1 MTREQMRRLF
11 HFTRSYQGWTG
22 ESRLAPAL
30 LQPTTV
36 SYRSMNGTVI
46 TDQHTQPTSP
56 GASGIP
62 YGPGRL
68 PWEEQVPAGAVVT
81 PPAEDPVAAYPQV
94 PPPDATGDFPRIDY
108 SMFEIPP
115 TGLTEEQRTAALAVF
130 RSYAEAQHANFMGFQ
145 ATQNQSYSAR
155 LSWLLDMHTNN
166 IGDPFQS
173 GLFTLNSKF
182 CERAVLDYFA
192 ALWNNNWPH
201 TAGSAAD
208 RYWGYVLTMGCT
220 EANIYGLFNGRDY
233 LKGRMLIEDPQ
244 GDVRLH
250 DRLAQGKEAPEKRFI
265 YADPIT
271 DEGEE
276 EANPNAYKPIVFYSE
291 DAHYS
296 VVKAVRLLELTTFY
310 QEGNAKYPGQCP
322 ITRNGEWPEEVP
334 SHNYDRN
341 DPLSGTVRIDDLTT
355 LVRFF
360 AQRGYPILIVLNVG
374 TTWKGAYD
382 DVPAVNK
389 MLKALG
395 EEFPWLWNREVR
407 YDPDRPWLNDR
418 RRGFWVHVDGALGA
432 PLLPFVEMAYNRG
445 LIDRMG
451 PVFDFRNEAVM
462 SIGCSM
468 HKWIGGPWPSGI
480 YMTRAKYQLLPP
492 DSADL
497 IGSAD
502 TTLGGSRSGFSTM
515 IFWDYFSR
523 MSYEQNMLK
532 AVETEQVAAYMEE
545 RLRDLERRLRE
556 KFGPEVDLWIARSR
570 LALTVRFR
578 LANPAVSYKWTL
590 DSERLWVPT
599 GPNMKQLR
607 SYSHVFVMGS
617 VDRERVDGLID
628 DLWRAAQNDWHDAF
642 PRYDGDQPNPGAEEP
657 YNPPARGRANYRV
670 AVPHQGRGWKG

>member
-1 MTREQMRRLF
+1 
-11 HFTRSYQGWTG
+11 
-22 ESRLAPAL
+22 
-30 LQPTTV
+30 
-36 SYRSMNGTVI
+36 MNGTAI
-46 TDQHTQPTSP
+46 TNQHRTHGLP
-56 GASGIP
+56 GDSGIP
-62 YGPGRL
+62 YGPEQL
-68 PWEEQVPAGAVVT
+68 PWEEQVPAGASVT
-81 PPAEDPVAAYPQV
+81 SPVEDPTGVYPMV
-94 PPPDATGDFPRIDY
+94 PPQGVAGDFPQIDY
-108 SMFEIPP
+108 RMFEIPP
-115 TGLTEEQRTAALAVF
+115 TGLTEEQRTAALAAF
-130 RSYAEAQHANFMGFQ
+130 RTYAETQHSNFTGFQ
-145 ATQNQSYSAR
+145 ATQNQSYSSR
-155 LSWLLDMHTNN
+155 FSWLLDMHSNN

-201 TAGSAAD
+201 NNSTQAQDAAD

-233 LKGRMLIEDPQ
+233 LKGRMLIQDSH
-244 GDVRLH
+244 GDVRLNEG
-250 DRLAQGKEAPEKRFI
+250 REQGKNVSEKRFI
-265 YADPIT
+265 YADPII
-271 DEGEE
+271 DGHEAEE
-276 EANPNAYKPIVFYSE
+276 HPNAYTPIVFYSE
-291 DAHYS
+291 DVHYS

-310 QEGNAKYPGQCP
+310 QEGNAKYPGECP

-360 AQRGYPILIVLNVG
+360 VKRGYPVLIVLNVG

-389 MLKALG
+389 MLKTLG
-395 EEFPWLWNREVR
+395 EEFPWLWNRTVG
-407 YDPDRPWLNDR
+407 YDPERPDLKDE

-432 PLLPFVEMAYNRG
+432 PVLPFIEMAYNRG

-480 YMTRAKYQLLPP
+480 YMTRTKYQLLPP
-492 DSADL
+492 DNADV

-502 TTLGGSRSGFSTM
+502 TTLGGSRSGFSPM

-523 MSYEQNMLK
+523 TSYEENMLK
-532 AVETEQVAAYMEE
+532 ALKTEELSAYLEE
-545 RLRDLERRLRE
+545 RLRDLELRLRE

-578 LANPAVSYKWTL
+578 LVNPTLSYKWTL
-590 DSERLWVPT
+590 DSERLWIPT
-599 GPNMKQLR
+599 GPNAKQLR
-607 SYSHVFVMGS
+607 SYSHMFLMGS
-617 VDRERVDGLID
+617 VGKDQVDGLMD
-628 DLWRAAQNDWHDAF
+628 DLWRGAQNNWHDVF
-642 PRYDGDQPNPGAEEP
+642 PTYDGGQPNPGAEEAH
-657 YNPPARGRANYRV
+657 NPPVRGRSNYRV
-670 AVPHQGRGWKG
+670 LVPHQGRGWRG